1 MGRYAPM
8 TELKKRRKALGL
20 NQTQLAER
28 AGVCQTAISQYEKGE
43 CFPRRGILEKLAA
56 ALNCSIHD
64 LL

>member
-28 AGVCQTAISQYEKGE
+28 AGVCQTAISQYE
-43 CFPRRGILEKLAA
+43 I
-56 ALNCSIHD
+56 CSIY
-64 LL
+64 LTKRR